1 MFVTQIMEGQVTC
14 LYYMHNPS
22 GQFTVGYGRTTNIS
36 LLYTQSTH
44 LGTNM
49 ILNIVTNNYISACV
63 LVNVFVTQITEG
75 QVTYLYYLSNP
86 TTSPLP
92 PPQLVTEGQVTYP
105 Y

>member
-63 LVNVFVTQITEG
+63 LVNVFVTHITEG
-75 QVTYLYYLSNP
+75 QVTYLYYLP
-86 TTSPLP
+86 SPP
-92 PPQLVTEGQVTYP
+92 GQVT
-105 Y
+105 